1 MLVVTPM
8 LIQNVPRLLVNQ
20 SRRSHPLVLNKTLT
34 IGLVVSRR
42 NFLTEEFLNKQP
54 DFLPSQEEQLLW
66 EVTSLDDLTGR
77 KLIRFSAY

>member
-1 MLVVTPM
+1 M

-20 SRRSHPLVLNKTLT
+20 SRRSHSLVLNKTLT

-42 NFLTEEFLNKQP
+42 NFLTEEFLNKQAN
-54 DFLPSQEEQLLW
+54 FLPSQEEQLLW

>member
-20 SRRSHPLVLNKTLT
+20 SRRSHPLVLNKT
-34 IGLVVSRR
+34 
-42 NFLTEEFLNKQP
+42 TEEFLNKQP